1 MLSFAFTS
9 GVFVLQGVPRNPVL
23 SFRFVLVIIAPT
35 TFFAHNQHIQMD
47 SKSRKQLELLV
58 GRSQPHVEEV
68 TPQLVRVIKNK
79 PTLLSAWNFAAQ
91 FSELEDKQIY
101 GPLGIDASH
110 WTKITK
116 GTASPPADDRFLQ
129 FMDVVGNDFPLIWL
143 AEARGWDWLT
153 IRKHRSDLERENEVL
168 KEDLE
173 AHKRTIRLLV
183 EARGGV

>member
-1 MLSFAFTS
+1 
-9 GVFVLQGVPRNPVL
+9 
-23 SFRFVLVIIAPT
+23 
-35 TFFAHNQHIQMD
+35 MD
-47 SKSRKQLELLV
+47 SKSRKQLELLT
-58 GRSQPHVEEV
+58 GRDQPHVEEV

-101 GPLGIDASH
+101 GPLGIDPSH

-153 IRKHRSDLERENEVL
+153 IRKHRSNLERENEAL
-168 KEDLE
+168 KEDLA
-173 AHKRTIRLLV
+173 AHKRTIQLLV
-183 EARGGV
+183 EARGTV